1 MFGLSLILLVTTAA
15 PGLSALNFK
24 GYDWNTKAEKKV
36 FSACDWVRSQLGQVE
51 RGLLP
56 SQDDA
61 ILRPLRGLR
70 RGRAD
75 KRDEQDHTQI
85 LFLLSYSEK
94 WTVRTSP
101 RPVIDDGGTQQ
112 FQRAVCLDS
121 KYPDLVG
128 VLSDQYQVTR
138 NGNITFER
146 MRSP

>member
-1 MFGLSLILLVTTAA
+1 MFALSLVLLVTTAA

-101 RPVIDDGGTQQ
+101 RPVHRWWRYSTVSASRLSGFEIPRSGRGTQ
-112 FQRAVCLDS
+112 RS
-121 KYPDLVG
+121 ISSYP
-128 VLSDQYQVTR
+128 
-138 NGNITFER
+138 
-146 MRSP
+146 